1 MTTTAF
7 DNNAT
12 GSVADEFEETLT
24 PGFYPQDNGTVLVI
38 LHDELKYRKA
48 PTRKITIERELSAA
62 EQDKAGGLAA
72 MSMMLNQGFAKVV
85 ANVTEPQVTG
95 NQFMNMRGKDRMNI
109 MHGMMHFLD

>member
-1 MTTTAF
+1 MTTTTF
-7 DNNAT
+7 NNNDQVYA
-12 GSVADEFEETLT
+12 ADEFEEDLT
-24 PGFYPQDNGTVLVI
+24 PGYYPQDNGTVMVI

-95 NQFMNMRGKDRMNI
+95 NQFMNMKGKDRMNI
-109 MHGMMHFLD
+109 MHGIMHFLD